1 MERREHERLPV
12 RQTKRPSNERSF
24 PYRVVNVSRSGCF
37 LESRKALGEVR
48 SAIAFDLPL
57 PAGADSLTLGARI
70 VWKAMDQEREESG
83 WFRYGLNFDGMDK
96 TSELI
101 LDAYVEFLRRDLHV
115 AQLEEAWLKLKRVHE
130 KIEILIAFEEKK
142 GSSFLH

>member
-12 RQTKRPSNERSF
+12 RQTKRQPNERSF
-24 PYRVVNVSRSGCF
+24 PYRVVNVSKSGCF
-37 LESRKALGEVR
+37 LESRKALGEVQ
-48 SAIAFDLPL
+48 SAIAFELPL
-57 PAGADSLTLGARI
+57 PAGADSLILGAQI
-70 VWKAMDQEREESG
+70 VWKAADLEREEPG
-83 WFRYGLNFDGMDK
+83 WFRYGLSFNGIDK

-130 KIEILIAFEEKK
+130 KIELLIAFEEKK
-142 GSSFLH
+142 AASFLH

>member
-12 RQTKRPSNERSF
+12 RQTKRRSDEKSL
-24 PYRVVNVSRSGCF
+24 PYRVVNVSKSGCF
-37 LESRKALGEVR
+37 LESRKALGEVH
-48 SAIAFDLPL
+48 SSIAFELPL

-70 VWKAMDQEREESG
+70 VWRSADRGKEESG
-83 WFRYGLNFDGMDK
+83 WATYGLSFNGIDR

-101 LDAYVEFLRRDLHV
+101 LDAYIEFLRRDLHV

-130 KIEILIAFEEKK
+130 KIELLIAFEEKK
-142 GSSFLH
+142 TTSFLH